1 MRYIIYGAGAV
12 GGVIGAR
19 LFEHGYD
26 VILIA
31 RGPHLDAIRDRGLK
45 FETAEASKTLAIN
58 AVGHPSEI
66 AWTPDDAVLLTMKTQ
81 HTSAAL
87 DDLRAFAGTTVPV
100 VCAQNG
106 VENER
111 IASRRFARVYAM
123 LVFLPACYIDPGVV
137 QASAS
142 PVSGI
147 LDAGRYPRGVDS
159 TIETISGDIDGSG
172 LSAKPTSDIMRWKYA
187 KLLSNLGNSIQAAC
201 DPQDDARSLHVRA
214 REEAIACYKPAGI
227 EWATPEEEA
236 ERRKSMSRMA
246 PIAGAMRGGGS
257 SWQSLARN
265 TGSIETD
272 YLNGE
277 IALLGRL
284 HNIPTPVNSALQ
296 RIAAR
301 LAAEGAAPGSLRLE
315 EIEREIAAT

>member
-19 LFEHGYD
+19 LFEHGHD
-26 VILIA
+26 VVLIA
-31 RGPHLDAIRDRGLK
+31 RGPHLDAIRERGLT
-45 FETAEASKTLAIN
+45 FQTAEETKTLTIKT
-58 AVGHPSEI
+58 VGHPSEI
-66 AWTPDDAVLLTMKTQ
+66 AWKPDDAVLLTMKTQ
-81 HTSAAL
+81 HTAAAL
-87 DDLRAFAGTTVPV
+87 DDLRAAAGTNIPV
-100 VCAQNG
+100 VCGQNG

-111 IASRRFARVYAM
+111 IAIRRFANVYAM
-123 LVFLPACYIDPGVV
+123 LVFLPATYIDPGVA

-147 LDAGRYPRGVDS
+147 LDAGRYPHGVDAA
-159 TIETISGDIDGSG
+159 IERIIGDIDGSG

-201 DPQDDARSLHVRA
+201 SSDDDARSLHIRA
-214 REEAIACYKPAGI
+214 REEAVACYKAAGI
-227 EWATPEEEA
+227 EWATSEEEA

-301 LAAEGAAPGSLRLE
+301 LASEGAAPGSMRLE
-315 EIEREIAAT
+315 QIEREIEVG